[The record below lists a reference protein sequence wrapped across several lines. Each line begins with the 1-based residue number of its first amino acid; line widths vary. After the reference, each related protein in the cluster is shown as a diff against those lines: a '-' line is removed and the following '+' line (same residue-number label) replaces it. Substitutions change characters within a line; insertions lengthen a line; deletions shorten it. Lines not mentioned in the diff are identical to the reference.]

1 MLFPFPSH
9 LWLYIHMY
17 VLCVVCVCV
26 VCSSATDSVIK
37 QRYVSPTS
45 LSFIRFTTRCVD
57 SDWWMARW
65 FLLSLSLIGR
75 SPLLPR
81 RVDPDL
87 VNSYYPLPVELKF
100 SFHFCNFFLLV
111 FFMCPPLLIFKWK
124 IILFSLHSEEWSL
137 FRRSVSPSNFSNLN

>member
-1 MLFPFPSH
+1 M
-9 LWLYIHMY
+9 
-17 VLCVVCVCV
+17 CVVCVCV

-57 SDWWMARW
+57 SDWWMDRW

-111 FFMCPPLLIFKWK
+111 FFMSPLFLFLSEKLFCSSYIPRNDRRFKVCEGASLPLIFL
-124 IILFSLHSEEWSL
+124 I
-137 FRRSVSPSNFSNLN
+137 

>member
-1 MLFPFPSH
+1 
-9 LWLYIHMY
+9 MY
-17 VLCVVCVCV
+17 VLCVWCVCV

-111 FFMCPPLLIFKWK
+111 FFMSPLFLFLSEKLFCSSYIPRNDRCFEVCEGASLPLIFL
-124 IILFSLHSEEWSL
+124 I
-137 FRRSVSPSNFSNLN
+137 